1 MDWSQCAGS
10 GGVIAI
16 IKKDSTPITIML
28 TIFVFTYCLILPL
41 PVGVTEQ
48 NIALVRLEPDP
59 QQIMPCSWQRMKFQ
73 CQSMIPTATLT
84 WILPT
89 GEILEFSV
97 IKNVGDVRNSSDN
110 VYSATLTGK
119 TEDDD
124 PNTER
129 FFFTSVVQ
137 ILMTNNGSNL
147 SCSAAG
153 TETVKDTTTIRFSGE
168 FNFMH

>member
-1 MDWSQCAGS
+1 MSCFFYSATIKDLFLIATLCITS
-10 GGVIAI
+10 GI
-16 IKKDSTPITIML
+16 
-28 TIFVFTYCLILPL
+28 
-41 PVGVTEQ
+41 TEQ

-59 QQIMPCSWQRMKFQ
+59 QQIMPCSWQRMQFQ
-73 CQSMIPTATLT
+73 CQSMIPSATLT

-89 GEILEFSV
+89 SEILEFSV
-97 IKNVGDVRNSSDN
+97 IKNVGDIRNSSDN

-129 FFFTSVVQ
+129 FFFTSVLQ
-137 ILMTNNGSNL
+137 ILMTSNGSNL

-153 TETVKDTTTIRFSGE
+153 TETVKDTTTIIFSGE